1 MGCCIKRKDDSEK
14 SFDKKDKNTS
24 QENTQNDL
32 KKSHVIQINNQLN
45 EEHNN
50 LQTISLISVCD
61 FTIRP
66 IINEKRYI
74 LKM

>member
-32 KKSHVIQINNQLN
+32 KKSHVIQINN
-45 EEHNN
+45 
-50 LQTISLISVCD
+50 
-61 FTIRP
+61 
-66 IINEKRYI
+66 
-74 LKM
+74 